1 MEVSS
6 LFDVCGKQVVVT
18 GGGRGIGRMIAE
30 GFAANGAKVILCSR
44 NLQQVRTRKAYRVE
58 KSVNQ
63 Y

>member
-6 LFDVCGKQVVVT
+6 LFDVSGKHVVVT

-44 NLQQVRTRKAYRVE
+44 NIQQVRSVKMKRVE
-58 KSVNQ
+58 RSMNQ

>member
-6 LFDVCGKQVVVT
+6 LFDVSGKQVVVT

-44 NLQQVRTRKAYRVE
+44 NIKQVRTRKMQSVE
-58 KSVNQ
+58 KV
-63 Y
+63 

>member
-6 LFDVCGKQVVVT
+6 LFNVSGKQVVVT

-30 GFAANGAKVILCSR
+30 GFAANGAKLVLCSR
-44 NLQQVRTRKAYRVE
+44 NIQQVGAPEAKRVE
-58 KSVNQ
+58 MHVER